1 MKADVILRAHIPVK
15 DAAIPVRAL
24 ALAPVRV
31 LALAP
36 VLALAR
42 VAIISAQ
49 LPVLNLAKD
58 VPDVVDAEIPAAL
71 DAQIVV
77 RVLAKVV
84 VLPDAEIPAAAV
96 QDPVQQAVRT
106 IVAGP
111 AGINVLDRRLHR
123 YIKFNQEENMRTLI
137 IKVDSKEAEYIER
150 LDYERGFTKDV
161 LQRIIES
168 HPDDAGIVN
177 GEAFK
182 AYQKQGVELDAQFKM
197 AVTELEQK
205 YIPAALKGYKIRW
218 NLEYRTAELKV
229 DILCNCTIE
238 GIE

>member
-1 MKADVILRAHIPVK
+1 M
-15 DAAIPVRAL
+15 
-24 ALAPVRV
+24 
-31 LALAP
+31 
-36 VLALAR
+36 
-42 VAIISAQ
+42 
-49 LPVLNLAKD
+49 LNLAKD
-58 VPDVVDAEIPAAL
+58 VPDVAVVEAPVAL

-84 VLPDAEIPAAAV
+84 VLPDAEITAAAV

-111 AGINVLDRRLHR
+111 AGISVSDRRLHR

-182 AYQKQGVELDAQFKM
+182 AYQKQGVELDAQFKV

-205 YIPAALKGYKIRW
+205 YIPDTLKGHKIRW
-218 NLEYRTAELKV
+218 NLEYKTAELKV
-229 DILCNCTIE
+229 DILCNCAIE